1 VSSPRPFAR
10 QVSALCTPRRNP
22 LIVVTLPVGMIQT
35 NCYIAGCP
43 ETKVG
48 AVIDPGGNPETILAE
63 AEHHGL
69 SIKYVLNTHA
79 HFDHTDANGAI
90 VQATGATLA
99 LHPQDLPLLNA
110 SGGAALFGLRADP
123 SPLPEL
129 ELHNDDELEVGNLRF
144 QVLHTPG
151 HTPGHVC
158 FYEQAQGVVFDGD
171 LLFHRSIGRTD
182 LPGGSYQQMMHSI
195 RDVLFALPDDTV
207 VYSGHGPATT
217 IGDEKRLNPWLR

>member
-1 VSSPRPFAR
+1 MIIA
-10 QVSALCTPRRNP
+10 
-22 LIVVTLPVGMIQT
+22 TLPVGLIQT

-43 ETKVG
+43 ETKAG
-48 AVIDPGGNPETILAE
+48 AVIDPGGDPERILAE
-63 AEHHGL
+63 VERQGL

-90 VQATGATLA
+90 VRATGATLA
-99 LHPQDLPLLNA
+99 LHPLDLPLLKA
-110 SGGAALFGLRADP
+110 SGGAALFGLQADP
-123 SPLPEL
+123 SPLPDL
-129 ELHNDDELEVGNLRF
+129 ELQDGDELEVGTLRF

-158 FYEQAQGVVFDGD
+158 FYEQAEGVLFDGD
-171 LLFHRSIGRTD
+171 VLFQRSIGRTD
-182 LPGGSYQQMMHSI
+182 LPGGSYQQMMDSI
-195 RDVLFALPDDTV
+195 QRVLFALPEETV